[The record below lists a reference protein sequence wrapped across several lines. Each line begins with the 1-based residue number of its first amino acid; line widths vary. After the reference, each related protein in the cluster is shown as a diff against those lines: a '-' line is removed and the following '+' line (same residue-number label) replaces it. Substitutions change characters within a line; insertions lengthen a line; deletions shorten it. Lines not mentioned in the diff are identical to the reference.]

1 MVEPAKKKSLF
12 ARLRTRYFFIIRKE
26 DTFEERFSVRIS
38 PIALFTITGG
48 AVVLLIMLVIWAVAF
63 TPLREY
69 IPGYAD
75 INMRKNLIAL
85 SLKTDSLNYELV
97 ARQEYIDNIHRILA
111 GEAPKHDSTAQKGH
125 ADTIKHPATFVP
137 PSHDDSMLRHSVES
151 QNQYNVTASLS
162 HNNDDKS
169 AGNGI
174 SDYFFFTPLKGYVS
188 NGFNPGGGHYG
199 IDIVSKENE
208 AIKATLDGTVIVST
222 WTLAT
227 GNVIILQHNNNL
239 VSVYEHNSVLLKK
252 EGDNVKAGDVI
263 AIVGNSGEMTTG
275 PHLHFELWY
284 KGIPVNPQK
293 YMGF

>member
-1 MVEPAKKKSLF
+1 MAEQARKKSLL

-38 PIALFTITGG
+38 PIALFTISGG
-48 AVVLLIMLVIWAVAF
+48 AIILLMLLVIWAVAF

-75 INMRKNLIAL
+75 VNMRKNLITL
-85 SLKTDSLNYELV
+85 SMKTDSLNNELQ
-97 ARQEYIDNIHRILA
+97 ARQDYIESIRRILS
-111 GEAPKHDSTAQKGH
+111 GNVPKHDTIAEKSH
-125 ADTIKHPATFVP
+125 ADTQHHATAFLP
-137 PSHDDSMLRHSVES
+137 PSHDDSMLRRTVEA
-151 QNQYNVTASLS
+151 QNPYNVTLS
-162 HNNDDKS
+162 GGSQSKPDNS
-169 AGNGI
+169 SI
-174 SDYFFFTPLKGYVS
+174 SDYFFFTPLKGVVT
-188 NGFNPGGGHYG
+188 NGFNPNGGHYG
-199 IDIVSKENE
+199 IDIVAKENE

-227 GNVIILQHNNNL
+227 GNVVILQHNNNL

-252 EGDNVKAGDVI
+252 VGDNVKAGDVI
-263 AIVGNSGEMTTG
+263 AIIGNSGELSTG

-284 KGIPVNPQK
+284 KGSPVNPQK

>member
-1 MVEPAKKKSLF
+1 MAEPAKKKSLF
-12 ARLRTRYFFIIRKE
+12 NRLRTRYFFIIRKE
-26 DTFEERFSVRIS
+26 DTFEERFSLRIS
-38 PIALFTITGG
+38 PIALFSIVGG
-48 AVVLLIMLVIWAVAF
+48 GVVLLILLVIWAVAF

-75 INMRKNLIAL
+75 INMRKNLISL
-85 SLKTDSLNYELV
+85 SLKTDSLSNELI
-97 ARQEYIDNIHRILA
+97 ARQEYIDNIHRILS
-111 GEAPKHDSTAQKGH
+111 GEAPLHDSVAGKGH
-125 ADTIKHPATFVP
+125 ADTTKHVATFVP
-137 PSHDDSMLRHSVES
+137 PSHDDSMLRRTVES
-151 QNQYNVTASLS
+151 QNPYNVSL
-162 HNNDDKS
+162 NGNITKS
-169 AGNGI
+169 DNSI
-174 SDYFFFTPLKGYVS
+174 NDYFFFTPLKGYVS
-188 NGFNPGGGHYG
+188 NGFNPSGGHYG

-252 EGDNVKAGDVI
+252 QGDYVKAGDVI

-284 KGIPVNPQK
+284 KGNPVNPQK